1 MNYFTLDSNDAMWST
16 PIHPEPIDYPSAT
29 TSPSSFTDVV
39 LVFAGVFL
47 QACSNE
53 SKLLNFLLLGTSYHH
68 SNRLELPF
76 DLELFGY
83 LCSWLRSVFAM
94 VLLIVVRKFVM
105 DNLSPVMVPSSRI
118 QTHDGHW
125 MLVRDLLFHLQC
137 RFCVCTVLCLLP
149 AESISPVLT
158 NCLVLVA
165 STLSQPVFQRELQ
178 SACRR
183 AIL

>member
-1 MNYFTLDSNDAMWST
+1 MYSPAMDTHSSDDMWST
-16 PIHPEPIDYPSAT
+16 TQLHDDHFQYPSNET
-29 TSPSSFTDVV
+29 NPSSFFDIV

-53 SKLLNFLLLGTSYHH
+53 SKFLNFLLWGTYEHSYK
-68 SNRLELPF
+68 ELPL
-76 DLELFGY
+76 DLELFGIF
-83 LCSWLRSVFAM
+83 CSWLRSLFAM
-94 VLLIVVRKFVM
+94 ILLIGIRKFVM
-105 DNLSPVMVPSSRI
+105 DNLSPVLVPWSRI
-118 QTHDGHW
+118 NTHDGHW

-137 RFCVCTVLCLLP
+137 RFWVCTVLCLLP
-149 AESISPVLT
+149 AESIPPVVT

-183 AIL
+183 FR